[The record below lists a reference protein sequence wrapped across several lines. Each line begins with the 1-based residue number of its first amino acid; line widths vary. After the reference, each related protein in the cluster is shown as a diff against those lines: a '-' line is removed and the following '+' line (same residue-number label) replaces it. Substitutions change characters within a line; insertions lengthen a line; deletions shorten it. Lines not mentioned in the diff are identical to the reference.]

1 MQQLNEELRARD
13 LKNLVKN
20 IFEIDSYKSKMGED
34 QDIVVL
40 SFTVNDK
47 EPAQD
52 LIDFVERGY
61 DFVLD
66 ADMSTGELSNG
77 EYKVFVEIERNSKIA
92 LQIIELLDGVSKL
105 TEIDEFRFRYYKGFT
120 SLPATEEL
128 LKSTIPTS
136 KQDYDLRLKED
147 VMNNFSNFFNRSYLE
162 GINIVQ
168 DDLEF
173 QKKFAEPIR
182 MRILGFGLV
191 EDVYQSAPGKLL
203 IEHASISEA
212 LYLTKVLGNYNIT
225 KIGNAFVFENG
236 NFAALLQK
244 L

>member
-1 MQQLNEELRARD
+1 MQLNEELRAGDLRD
-13 LKNLVKN
+13 LVKD

-34 QDIVVL
+34 QDIAVL
-40 SFTVNDK
+40 SFTVADK

-52 LIDFVERGY
+52 LVDFVERGY

-66 ADMSTGELSNG
+66 ADLSTGELSNG

-92 LQIIELLDGVSKL
+92 DQIVELLDGVGKL
-105 TEIDEFRFRYYKGFT
+105 TEIKDFRFRYYKGFT
-120 SLPATEEL
+120 SMPATKEEL
-128 LKSTIPTS
+128 QKAIPTS
-136 KQDYDLRLKED
+136 KQDYSLRLKED
-147 VMNNFSNFFNRSYLE
+147 SMNNFSNFFNRSYLE
-162 GINIVQ
+162 GIDVVQ
-168 DDLEF
+168 SDLEF

-191 EDVYQSAPGKLL
+191 EEIYNSAPGKLL

-236 NFAALLQK
+236 KFAALLQK